1 MTLAQVLREELAMNP
16 HGDDEAHY
24 RCTCDECVA
33 ALQELGVRV
42 VSPPALQRAFRELS
56 EAAFFLP
63 VPYLDDARVIVFKN
77 ALHRMHVAI
86 ARVASAPQPERPA

>member
-1 MTLAQVLREELAMNP
+1 MNLATALREELAMNP

-33 ALQELGVRV
+33 ALEALGVRV
-42 VSPPALQRAFRELS
+42 TNPPALQRAFRELS

-63 VPYLDDARVIVFKN
+63 VPYLDDARVVVFKA
-77 ALHRMHVAI
+77 ALHRLHVA
-86 ARVASAPQPERPA
+86 VATVSAPRETPEDP

>member
-1 MTLAQVLREELAMNP
+1 MSALGQVLREELAMNP
-16 HGDDEAHY
+16 HHDDEGLN

-33 ALQELGVRV
+33 ALQQLGVRV
-42 VSPPALQRAFRELS
+42 TNPPALQRAFKELS

-77 ALHRMHVAI
+77 ALHRMHVAVSEVVI
-86 ARVASAPQPERPA
+86 P